1 MFRSYQIT
9 PRLSI
14 IVKVIVH
21 GTIFSATQRC
31 NVETM
36 LSLLETMSQRCCNAV
51 LRYKSSLRIVSCN
64 ITFSGTANPQ
74 KNEIQPPFL
83 KKKQQQQQLIFAM
96 NLPGTPPPSGFNP
109 PPPHPPPPANIAQSL

>member
-83 KKKQQQQQLIFAM
+83 KKKTTTTTTTDICYEF
-96 NLPGTPPPSGFNP
+96 TRY
-109 PPPHPPPPANIAQSL
+109 PAPFWF

>member
-1 MFRSYQIT
+1 MFRFYQIT

-83 KKKQQQQQLIFAM
+83 KKKKQQQQLIFAM
-96 NLPGTPPPSGFNP
+96 NLPGTAPPSGFNP
-109 PPPHPPPPANIAQSL
+109 PTSC

>member
-36 LSLLETMSQRCCNAV
+36 LSLLETMSHDVAT

-74 KNEIQPPFL
+74 KNEI
-83 KKKQQQQQLIFAM
+83 
-96 NLPGTPPPSGFNP
+96 
-109 PPPHPPPPANIAQSL
+109 

>member
-36 LSLLETMSQRCCNAV
+36 LSLLETMSSLLETMSHDVATLGWATNRRCESTRV
-51 LRYKSSLRIVSCN
+51 TSPLVRQLTHK
-64 ITFSGTANPQ
+64 

-83 KKKQQQQQLIFAM
+83 KKKQLIFAM
-96 NLPGTPPPSGFNP
+96 NLPGAPPSDFNP
-109 PPPHPPPPANIAQSL
+109 APSC

>member
-1 MFRSYQIT
+1 MALVLIIASSLLYFDHKYFMFRSYQIT
-9 PRLSI
+9 HRLSI

-36 LSLLETMSQRCCNAV
+36 LSLLETMSQRCCNAE

-64 ITFSGTANPQ
+64 ITFSETANPQ
-74 KNEIQPPFL
+74 KSEIQPPFL
-83 KKKQQQQQLIFAM
+83 KKKRYL
-96 NLPGTPPPSGFNP
+96 L
-109 PPPHPPPPANIAQSL
+109 